1 VNSLLNAIVAWLLN
15 VMFDAVSSM
24 VQWVGQIMMLSV
36 DLTYGAGA
44 TADTPSYTSGWGAT
58 LITLLGYTKW
68 IGLVVCVIGLVVAA
82 GSFAVSSSRGGGEG
96 VSKLLMV
103 AVGVGLVSL
112 GVTLVSWIAP
122 TLLATGLNGDTQR
135 MQGSL
140 FVIAVSAA
148 GVTLVVGGA
157 KVAWEHR
164 TEDLRR
170 LAGSLGRFAAVA
182 VCGTSFVYLG
192 LQLSS
197 GFSAWLLTKST
208 SCDPSGTAAATAI
221 GECVGNQLKSNLGNF
236 SAQSVDV
243 PDPMVTAAVIMI
255 LILLGLVTVIGL
267 LVVACVFLVKSA
279 IFVVLV
285 AILPVASSFTFFKM
299 GQEWFDKIIGWIIA
313 FILFEPAV
321 ALIYGSAAALIG
333 TPVND
338 PGGTGDAVMAAYGH
352 VIIGLILIAMGA
364 IALPVLMRLCVPAV
378 SAAAGGGGLGTTI
391 TAIAGGALMM
401 KVASGATNA
410 AMGGDSSSPS
420 GSSSSND
427 SGGGGNAGGA
437 DSGGSAPSS
446 APSSGGASAP
456 ADAGAGAEA
465 AGASGAGAEVA
476 MVAV

>member
-1 VNSLLNAIVAWLLN
+1 MS
-15 VMFDAVSSM
+15 DM
-24 VQWVGQIMMLSV
+24 VQWVGQMMMLSV

-44 TADTPSYTSGWGAT
+44 TADTPSYTTGWGAT

-122 TLLATGLNGDTQR
+122 SLLTTGLNGVTQR

-170 LAGSLGRFAAVA
+170 LAGSIGRFAAVA

-197 GFSAWLLTKST
+197 GFSAWLLTKT
-208 SCDPSGTAAATAI
+208 TNCDPSGTAAATSI
-221 GECVGNQLKSNLGNF
+221 GDCVGTQLKNSLSSNGFKIGDLG
-236 SAQSVDV
+236 APAEASVV
-243 PDPMVTAAVIMI
+243 GII
-255 LILLGLVTVIGL
+255 LMLLALVTLIGL
-267 LVVACVFLVKSA
+267 LVVAAVFLVKSA

-285 AILPVASSFTFFKM
+285 AVLPVASSFTFFKM
-299 GQEWFDKIIGWIIA
+299 GQEWFDKIIGWISA

-321 ALIYGSAAALIG
+321 ALIYGSAAVLVA
-333 TPVND
+333 TPVNN
-338 PGGTGDAVMAAYGH
+338 TGNADLAQYGH
-352 VIIGLILIAMGA
+352 VVIGLILMAMAA

-378 SAAAGGGGLGTTI
+378 SAAAGGSGLGATV
-391 TAIAGGALMM
+391 TAIAGGAIMM

-427 SGGGGNAGGA
+427 SGGGGGDAGGA
-437 DSGGSAPSS
+437 DSGGSTPSS
-446 APSSGGASAP
+446 ASSSGGASSAP